1 MVFRLFYFLVTM
13 SPENKKALTPFS
25 SKLYFL
31 LKIAGHI
38 SYKSHPDLN
47 IYKGN
52 RLESTF
58 VEIIIAPKSNIVID
72 WLYKHPNM
80 DVLDLNNYLNQIFEI
95 LFKERK

>member
-1 MVFRLFYFLVTM
+1 M
-13 SPENKKALTPFS
+13 SPENKKALSPFS
-25 SKLYFL
+25 RKYYFL
-31 LKIAGHI
+31 LKIASHI

-52 RLESTF
+52 QLEFTC
-58 VEIIIAPKSNIVID
+58 VETIIAPKSNIVID

-95 LFKERK
+95 LFKEKK